1 MGGRHRFEKF
11 KRLFNAKEG
20 KEEKGESSVA
30 SSPVGDPRPPKDP
43 DTITDPQ
50 PPPVD
55 SKLPLAPTVWNKYI
69 AQYEEILESE
79 LKKDNPDGDSV
90 SLGSSHKERWR
101 QMQRLVEIGLSKT
114 ETEAKIYEKVND
126 GLELFGT
133 VRALVEP
140 AVSAVPQAAIPWVGV
155 CFILEVISN
164 PAKQPGSISE
174 QDDEETALTK
184 LRLELQPLVLDL
196 YLKFLAYLI
205 ESVCYFQK
213 NRAAAFLKSVVNID
227 YWSGKLKD
235 IEASEKE
242 FDKQSQQY
250 NTTESRDRLKTL
262 IIGVKS
268 IERAIDRQ
276 TEQQKKLNE
285 DESNR
290 LCLRALYT
298 TNPLYDKERI
308 EEEKGGLLSHCYSWI
323 FLTEGFQTWQQDSD
337 CRLLW
342 IKGDPGKGK
351 TMLLC
356 GIIDR
361 LDETTPGLIS
371 CFFCQATRSH
381 QNSATAVLRGIIWSL
396 AHQHPALVS
405 HVRSEFDSA
414 GEQAFNGPNNWEI
427 LSSILRRM
435 ISDSSNRVP
444 EGTTMVIDALDE
456 CTKDNKKL
464 PDLIVDLCANEK
476 SQVRWIV
483 SSRNWVEFQD
493 SFMKKII
500 TSQRVILSLEDNE
513 EAKQS
518 INKAVDAFI
527 EYKVEELERIKET
540 KLEPEVHKI
549 LAEKSSSTFLWV
561 ALACQKLLSS
571 DIDDWQILGELKG
584 LPSGPK
590 DLYRRILQEV
600 RDSSHA
606 SQCRDIL
613 VVAAL
618 VHRPLSLAEL
628 SSSTESLSQHSNRL
642 DALKKQVLRCK
653 GFLVVT
659 GDVVSFMHQSAKD
672 FLLED
677 QLAKEFIWEGKKE
690 EKISQSVLRVR
701 QTILVTMLET
711 MKKTLKYDIY
721 DLQKPGADVLYVDRK
736 DALDPLDPV
745 KYACCYWA
753 DHIAIFDDRIAFATL
768 EFLQGSVLYW
778 LEACSLL
785 GKVPIALLAIQRLKR
800 LASGT
805 EYPELISVLR
815 DVDRFALYFKA
826 AIERFPLQIY
836 ASGLFFS
843 PRTSL
848 ARQAFKQHTLET
860 SWLDLPIS
868 EDWSACVQT
877 LEGHTS
883 TVSNLA
889 FSGNGKCPYV
899 EVHAVSFSSDSSCL
913 ASASEDCTIDF
924 WDTKSEE
931 FTKTQ
936 TVDTRGTVIIGLVFS
951 PDGEWLASWSCEP
964 KIQIRNAK
972 TGDCIYNVTVEQRLP
987 IGPGNR
993 FSFSS
998 DSQRILLG
1006 SEQPGIRDIVS
1017 CKWTEHAEIHPERL
1031 LTSAFSSDGNWVG
1044 HAFGEHG
1051 HSIWRFSEAD
1061 SHRVVDFLRDDGYA
1075 LPPSGQYPAGR
1086 PLPTPQR
1093 PSTISNDGEQVATC
1107 TEYPFRVVIA
1117 DTTTGAVAVADPRS
1131 ATEAGSGIPMAM
1143 AWSADSQWLAVGG
1156 VGANGQIGIW
1166 ESQSDQRW
1174 FASASED
1181 GVIEIMDMTGP
1192 GNSLLTLKGHDSPV
1206 YAIIFSHS
1214 GKMLATQCAF
1224 LVKVWNIEASGE
1236 CVHTFQ
1242 AGQIDLRLATTCHWS
1257 MAFSADD
1264 SQFAFVQG
1272 EQTIEVHDLVD
1283 QSMYELESE
1292 HVSCLVFSPDGL
1304 SLAAGDMHGNVKVWD
1319 LRAKD
1324 APKWIFESDRSSSLA
1339 IAYSSD
1345 GKLLAH
1351 ATSTGE
1357 ISLWQVATEDRL
1369 FKLKTEWQIEQ
1380 LSFGPD
1386 DRSLMSE
1393 HGRLVPEYW
1402 PSNNEAQS
1410 EGLQNNDGQREP
1422 SDIPFTIQGYGIG
1435 FDGAWL
1441 TKDGERIVWLPPE
1454 HRPSPRALVMDSV
1467 VAIRNSSDELSMFCF
1482 DSIFLA
1488 HIAQKHSVDATF
1500 CCVICAMGIRSKSKL
1515 GDQVRSRVFDALNA
1529 RRNAIAKG
1537 PAMAA
1542 CGRSFLTSN
1551 AQQIQEQQDESMTS
1565 QGDDETSPLQHEM
1578 RSESLSL
1585 GDSTGTIPLPTT
1597 STVHQVPGAQI
1608 TDEACQVGPFYIL
1621 DDEPT
1626 VSPTIDIPQS
1636 FNVFPVDP
1644 AHTVFEDTFALSPSS
1659 MLPGQTSF
1667 RTGGFDWLN
1676 FDIGNSPQGFQLDT
1690 FYNSY
1695 IPEFWSSSTA
1705 QQVPE
1710 SGGPNSGDIGNGVQ
1724 HKTGNGDSSRGSR
1737 EEGQP
1742 DIEQNTLAWPFD
1754 QAHKQSPHRYQ
1765 LPPLRDILN
1774 GYCPTDR
1781 PRPVQ
1786 TTLVKGFIQILSE
1799 NPLPQLETLRDPHS
1813 IQAFSSLQRLVDSYF
1828 SRFHDI
1834 QAIIHKPTWTM
1845 SACPPI
1851 LLTAMA
1857 SVGALLSDSQS
1868 DYELSVALSEICSTM
1883 INWMGASDA
1892 TNYSD
1897 VSYLNA
1903 LCLYQIYSL
1912 GSGKR
1917 QLYQNADRSRGL
1929 LIGGLR
1935 GIGLL
1940 NPRSSITLSQDHET
1954 IRGSED
1960 DRVLANDWKNW
1971 IKMESGRR
1979 AAWAAFEYDCS
1990 LCTLTSRRG
1999 IVDLSELPSELPC
2012 PESMWNATSAR
2023 AWFALMSRL
2032 GQDDSRPNL
2041 SRVLKQA
2048 LAGRELPSSLGSW
2061 AKRLCAQVIGRLLW
2075 DLWQIEV
2082 VAMPEYLGLGSIVAA
2097 HQDTKRSL
2105 LKGLNNLV
2113 ESLSSPSSTS
2123 DLTSYNIAS
2132 LLCHYSHLCAANG
2145 VLDLI
2150 LSIVRGLIST
2160 EARVHDGLKVARNRL
2175 KLTFARDPKT
2185 ARRLCWHAAQIVAIA
2200 NEYLVSAP
2208 CEIMRVFMGYI
2219 FIIAYSAYG
2228 DHTRSSPI
2236 EVTQSV
2242 RLDLHDQNLSHR
2254 RVVVKWI
2261 EVGGPASSGS
2271 VPDIGAD
2278 GCVPAIST
2286 DAQEILKKLQC
2297 WGLAHKFTKVFQVLE
2312 TKGL

>member
-1 MGGRHRFEKF
+1 MAEKTAHQQPPSPVRSGMRHNEDIRCIVSTFLFFLVFVITWHYFSSPLAGGWVSLTLWLSLFQLSFMGAVTTHNAIHLPVFWSRNWNNFYQICLSLQYGGAVTVFIPGHNLSHHKYPQQARDVMRTTKVRYSWNLLNGLLFFWHVVLSGNKDDKLYFEAQARLNRPIVRQRRREEIAVWGTTAVLILIDWRRWIWFALLPQFYAKYCILSLNFLQHDGCDMSSKYNFARNFTGITLNYLCFNNGYHTVHHLYPGLHWSVLPEKHQELIGPHIAKSLESSNILVYMWKSFIYPGLRLDYKGR
-11 KRLFNAKEG
+11 RLVIT
-20 KEEKGESSVA
+20 KEENEM
-30 SSPVGDPRPPKDP
+30 P
-43 DTITDPQ
+43 DEPWFYDGSETFSNTKEYLSQGCQALKCFSTSLWPYRQLFTPGNIGAHENPMWHIN
-50 PPPVD
+50 
-55 SKLPLAPTVWNKYI
+55 KPL
-69 AQYEEILESE
+69 
-79 LKKDNPDGDSV
+79 G
-90 SLGSSHKERWR
+90 
-101 QMQRLVEIGLSKT
+101 M
-114 ETEAKIYEKVND
+114 
-126 GLELFGT
+126 
-133 VRALVEP
+133 
-140 AVSAVPQAAIPWVGV
+140 
-155 CFILEVISN
+155 
-164 PAKQPGSISE
+164 
-174 QDDEETALTK
+174 
-184 LRLELQPLVLDL
+184 
-196 YLKFLAYLI
+196 
-205 ESVCYFQK
+205 
-213 NRAAAFLKSVVNID
+213 
-227 YWSGKLKD
+227 SGKLKD

-268 IERAIDRQ
+268 IEKAIDRQ

-290 LCLRALYT
+290 LCLRVLYT

-308 EEEKGGLLSHCYSWI
+308 EEEKG
-323 FLTEGFQTWQQDSD
+323 
-337 CRLLW
+337 
-342 IKGDPGKGK
+342 
-351 TMLLC
+351 
-356 GIIDR
+356 DR

-371 CFFCQATRSH
+371 CFFYQATRNH

-435 ISDSSNRVP
+435 ISDGSNRVP
-444 EGTTMVIDALDE
+444 DGATMVLDALDE
-456 CTKDNKKL
+456 FTKDNKKL
-464 PDLIVDLCANEK
+464 LNLIMDLCANDK

-493 SFMKKII
+493 AFMKKTIA
-500 TSQRVILSLEDNE
+500 SQRVIVSLEDNE
-513 EAKQS
+513 EAKES

-527 EYKVEELERIKET
+527 E
-540 KLEPEVHKI
+540 
-549 LAEKSSSTFLWV
+549 FL
-561 ALACQKLLSS
+561 SRRPNS
-571 DIDDWQILGELKG
+571 N
-584 LPSGPK
+584 P
-590 DLYRRILQEV
+590 RRILQEV
-600 RDSSHA
+600 KDSSHA

-613 VVAAL
+613 AVAAL
-618 VHRPLSLAEL
+618 VH
-628 SSSTESLSQHSNRL
+628 H
-642 DALKKQVLRCK
+642 K
-653 GFLVVT
+653 
-659 GDVVSFMHQSAKD
+659 
-672 FLLED
+672 
-677 QLAKEFIWEGKKE
+677 LAKEFIWEGKKE
-690 EKISQSVLRVR
+690 KQVSESILRSQHS
-701 QTILVTMLET
+701 ILIAMLET
-711 MKKTLKYDIY
+711 MKKTRRYDIH
-721 DLQKPGADVLYVDRK
+721 DLRKPGAEVPSFDRK
-736 DALDPLDPV
+736 DASDPLTPL

-753 DHIAIFDDRIAFATL
+753 DHISIFDDKTAFASL
-768 EFLQGSVLYW
+768 EFLKTSVLYW

-785 GKVPIALLAIQRLKR
+785 GKVPIALLAIQRLKS

-805 EYPELISVLR
+805 EYRELISVLR
-815 DVDRFALYFKA
+815 DVDRFALYFKP
-826 AIERFPLQIY
+826 AIEQFPLQTY

-848 ARQAFKQHTLET
+848 ARQAFKKHTLET
-860 SWLDLPIS
+860 SWLDLPTS

-883 TVSNLA
+883 TVTNMA
-889 FSGNGKCPYV
+889 FSGNGQCI
-899 EVHAVSFSSDSSCL
+899 
-913 ASASEDCTIDF
+913 TI
-924 WDTKSEE
+924 
-931 FTKTQ
+931 
-936 TVDTRGTVIIGLVFS
+936 
-951 PDGEWLASWSCEP
+951 
-964 KIQIRNAK
+964 
-972 TGDCIYNVTVEQRLP
+972 EQRLS
-987 IGPGNR
+987 IGPEIQL
-993 FSFSS
+993 SFSS
-998 DSQRILLG
+998 DSQRVLLG
-1006 SEQPGIRDIVS
+1006 SEQPGIRDIVGR
-1017 CKWTEHAEIHPERL
+1017 KWTAHPEIHPERL
-1031 LTSAFSSDGNWVG
+1031 LTSAFSSDGTWVE

-1051 HSIWRFSEAD
+1051 HSIWRFSEAG
-1061 SHRVVDFLRDDGYA
+1061 SHRAVELLRDDGYA
-1075 LPPSGQYPAGR
+1075 LPPSGQYPAVR
-1086 PLPTPQR
+1086 PLPTSQR
-1093 PSTISNDGEQVATC
+1093 SSAISNDGKQVATC
-1107 TEYPFRVVIA
+1107 TENPFRLAIA
-1117 DTTTGAVAVADPRS
+1117 DTTTGTVVFADSRT
-1131 ATEAGSGIPMAM
+1131 ATEAGSGLPVTM
-1143 AWSADSQWLAVGG
+1143 AWSTDSQWLAVGG
-1156 VGANGQIGIW
+1156 AGDNGHIGIW
-1166 ESQSDQRW
+1166 DPK
-1174 FASASED
+1174 A
-1181 GVIEIMDMTGP
+1181 I
-1192 GNSLLTLKGHDSPV
+1192 KDSSGSSRIRKRIR
-1206 YAIIFSHS
+1206 AMAFS
-1214 GKMLATQCAF
+1214 TD
-1224 LVKVWNIEASGE
+1224 
-1236 CVHTFQ
+1236 
-1242 AGQIDLRLATTCHWS
+1242 GQIDLRLATTFHWS
-1257 MAFSADD
+1257 MAFSTDD

-1272 EQTIEVHDLVD
+1272 EHIIEVHGLAD
-1283 QSMYELESE
+1283 QSVDEVQSE
-1292 HVSCLVFSPDGL
+1292 HVSCLALSPDGL

-1319 LRAKD
+1319 LRAND
-1324 APKWIFESDRSSSLA
+1324 TPESIFESNRSSSLA

-1345 GKLLAH
+1345 GKLLAQ

-1357 ISLWQVATEDRL
+1357 ISLWQIAIEDCL
-1369 FKLKTEWQIEQ
+1369 LKLKTEWQIEE

-1386 DRSLMSE
+1386 DRSLMTG
-1393 HGRLVPEYW
+1393 HGRLMPDYW
-1402 PSNNEAQS
+1402 PSNNEAKN
-1410 EGLQNNDGQREP
+1410 EGIQNNDDQNEP
-1422 SDIPFTIQGYGIG
+1422 GNIPFTIEGYGVG

-1441 TKDGERIVWLPPE
+1441 TKDGERIVWPCNGCIRSGHDCEFPATADLDDW
-1454 HRPSPRALVMDSV
+1454 RPNEGASP
-1467 VAIRNSSDELSMFCF
+1467 
-1482 DSIFLA
+1482 
-1488 HIAQKHSVDATF
+1488 IAQSY
-1500 CCVICAMGIRSKSKL
+1500 L
-1515 GDQVRSRVFDALNA
+1515 
-1529 RRNAIAKG
+1529 
-1537 PAMAA
+1537 P
-1542 CGRSFLTSN
+1542 SN
-1551 AQQIQEQQDESMTS
+1551 EQQIQEQQDESMTS
-1565 QGDDETSPLQHEM
+1565 RADEEISSFQHEI

-1585 GDSTGTIPLPTT
+1585 GDSTGIPIT

-1608 TDEACQVGPFYIL
+1608 TDEACQADPFYIL

-1626 VSPTIDIPQS
+1626 VSPNIDIPQP
-1636 FNVFPVDP
+1636 FNVLPGNP

-1659 MLPGQTSF
+1659 MLPGQTNF

-1695 IPEFWSSSTA
+1695 IPEFWSSTA
-1705 QQVPE
+1705 HQAPE
-1710 SGGPNSGDIGNGVQ
+1710 SGGPSTSDTVNGVQ
-1724 HKTGNGDSSRGSR
+1724 HKTGNGEPTRYSQD
-1737 EEGQP
+1737 EGQP
-1742 DIEQNTLAWPFD
+1742 DVEQNTLAWPFD
-1754 QAHKQSPHRYQ
+1754 QAHKQSPRRYQ

-1781 PRPVQ
+1781 PRPVK

-1813 IQAFSSLQRLVDSYF
+1813 IQAFCSLQRLVDSYF

-1857 SVGALLSDSQS
+1857 SVGALVSDSQP

-1883 INWMGASDA
+1883 INWMGASDV

-1940 NPRSSITLSQDHET
+1940 NPRSSITLSHENE
-1954 IRGSED
+1954 ISRGSEVD
-1960 DRVLANDWKNW
+1960 HVLANDWKNW

-2012 PESMWNATSAR
+2012 PESMWNASSAR

-2032 GQDDSRPNL
+2032 GHDDSRPNL
-2041 SRVLKQA
+2041 SKVLKQA

-2160 EARVHDGLKVARNRL
+2160 EPRVHDGIKVARNRL

-2228 DHTRSSPI
+2228 DHTRSSPM

>member
-1 MGGRHRFEKF
+1 MGGRHRFE
-11 KRLFNAKEG
+11 RLKKYFNAKDEKEA
-20 KEEKGESSVA
+20 KEEPSTA
-30 SSPVGDPRPPKDP
+30 SS
-43 DTITDPQ
+43 
-50 PPPVD
+50 
-55 SKLPLAPTVWNKYI
+55 S
-69 AQYEEILESE
+69 YEEILVSE
-79 LKKDNPDGDSV
+79 LKKDDPDGDPV
-90 SLGSSHKERWR
+90 SLGSSHEERWR
-101 QMQRLVEIGLSKT
+101 HMQRLVQIGLSKT
-114 ETEAKIYEKVND
+114 EKEAKIYEKVND

-164 PAKQPGSISE
+164 PAKQPGIHREGLQHVLSRVNWYWNLAE
-174 QDDEETALTK
+174 LLLEDNLKLDEEVEKAALTK

-196 YLKFLAYLI
+196 YQKFLSYLI

-213 NRAAAFLKSVVNID
+213 NRATAFLKSVVNID

-242 FDKQSQQY
+242 FDKHSQQY

-268 IERAIDRQ
+268 IEKAINRQ
-276 TEQQKKLNE
+276 TEQQRKLNE

-290 LCLRALYT
+290 L
-298 TNPLYDKERI
+298 
-308 EEEKGGLLSHCYSWI
+308 W
-323 FLTEGFQTWQQDSD
+323 
-337 CRLLW
+337 
-342 IKGDPGKGK
+342 DPGKGK

-371 CFFCQATRSH
+371 CFFCQATRNH

-405 HVRSEFDSA
+405 HVRSDFDSA

-444 EGTTMVIDALDE
+444 EGTTIVIDALDE
-456 CTKDNKKL
+456 CTTDTKKL
-464 PDLIVDLCANEK
+464 LDLIVDFCANKE

-493 SFMKKII
+493 AFIKK
-500 TSQRVILSLEDNE
+500 TRASQRVIVSLEDNE
-513 EAKQS
+513 QVKES
-518 INKAVDAFI
+518 ISKAVDAFI

-540 KLEPEVHKI
+540 KLEAEVHNI

-571 DIDDWQILGELKG
+571 DIDDWQILDTLKG
-584 LPSGPK
+584 FPSGLK
-590 DLYRRILQEV
+590 DLYRRIIQEV
-600 RDSSHA
+600 KDSSHA

-613 VVAAL
+613 AVATL

-628 SSSTESLSQHSNRL
+628 SSSAQSLSQHSNRL

-653 GFLVVT
+653 GFLVAT
-659 GDVVSFMHQSAKD
+659 EDVVSFMHQSAKD

-677 QLAKEFIWEGKKE
+677 QLAKEFIWEAE
-690 EKISQSVLRVR
+690 EEEQLSESILRGHH
-701 QTILVTMLET
+701 TILVAMLEM

-721 DLQKPGADVLYVDRK
+721 DLKKPGAEVQYLDAK
-736 DALDPLDPV
+736 DDLDPLSPV

-753 DHIAIFDDRIAFATL
+753 DHISIFYDKIAFSTL
-768 EFLQGSVLYW
+768 EFLKTSVLYW

-785 GKVPIALLAIQRLKR
+785 GKVPIALLAIQRLKNLVVCPR
-800 LASGT
+800 SVCPVCVSVLMESQLGT
-805 EYPELISVLR
+805 EHRELISVLR
-815 DVDRFALYFKA
+815 DVNRFALYFKG
-826 AIERFPLQIY
+826 AIEQFPLQTY

-848 ARQAFKQHTLET
+848 ARQAFKQHTLGT
-860 SWLDLPIS
+860 SWVNLPIS

-883 TVSNLA
+883 TVSNMA
-889 FSGNGKCPYV
+889 FSGNGQWLASTSHDYTIRIWDVATGVCLQTIYSPYV
-899 EVHAVSFSSDSSCL
+899 EVHAVAFSSDSSCL
-913 ASASEDCTIDF
+913 ATASENCTIEF

-931 FTKTQ
+931 FIKTQ
-936 TVDTRGTVIIGLVFS
+936 TVDTRGTVIIGLAFS
-951 PDGEWLASWSCEP
+951 PDDEWLASWSCEP
-964 KIQIRNAK
+964 KIQIRNVK
-972 TGDCIYNVTVEQRLP
+972 TGDCIYSITVEQRLP
-987 IGPGNR
+987 IGPEIR
-993 FSFSS
+993 ASFSS
-998 DSQRILLG
+998 ASQRILVG
-1006 SEQPGIRDIVS
+1006 SEQPGIRDIVR
-1017 CKWTEHAEIHPERL
+1017 CEWTEYPDINPERL
-1031 LTSAFSSDGNWVG
+1031 LASAFHSDGTWVG

-1051 HSIWRFSEAD
+1051 HSIWRFSEGC
-1061 SHRVVDFLRDDGYA
+1061 SHRVADLLGDDGYA
-1075 LPPSGQYPAGR
+1075 LPPSGQYPSGR
-1086 PLPTPQR
+1086 PLPTSQR
-1093 PSTISNDGEQVATC
+1093 PSAISNDGKLVATC
-1107 TEYPFRVVIA
+1107 TEYPFRLAIA
-1117 DTTTGAVAVADPRS
+1117 DTTTGAVAFASPRS
-1131 ATEAGSGIPMAM
+1131 ATGAGSGLPTAM
-1143 AWSADSQWLAVGG
+1143 AWSTDSQWLAVGG
-1156 VGANGQIGIW
+1156 VGANDQIGIW
-1166 ESQSDQRW
+1166 DPKAIKDGSGTNEVHKRTQAMAFSTGGQM
-1174 FASASED
+1174 FASVSED
-1181 GVIEIMDMTGP
+1181 GIIEIVDMTRS
-1192 GNSLLTLKGHDSPV
+1192 GNSLLTLEGHDSPV
-1206 YAIIFSHS
+1206 HAIVFSPS

-1224 LVKVWNIEASGE
+1224 LIKIWNIQALGE
-1236 CVHTFQ
+1236 CVQTFE
-1242 AGQIDLRLATTCHWS
+1242 AGQVDLRLVTTCHWS
-1257 MAFSADD
+1257 MVFSTDD
-1264 SQFAFVQG
+1264 SQFAFCQG
-1272 EQTIEVHDLVD
+1272 ENIIQVHDLAD
-1283 QSMYELESE
+1283 QSIYELESE
-1292 HVSCLVFSPDGL
+1292 YVSCLVFSPEGL
-1304 SLAAGDMHGNVKVWD
+1304 FLAAGDDHGTVKVWD
-1319 LRAKD
+1319 LGTKD
-1324 APKWIFESDRSSSLA
+1324 APKWIFQSDGSSLA

-1345 GKLLAH
+1345 GKFLAQ
-1351 ATSTGE
+1351 ATSTGD
-1357 ISLWQVATEDRL
+1357 ISIWQIATESCL
-1369 FKLKTEWQIEQ
+1369 LKLKTEWQIEQ
-1380 LSFGPD
+1380 LSFSAD
-1386 DRSLMSE
+1386 NRSLMTD
-1393 HGRLVPEYW
+1393 HGRLMPDYW
-1402 PSNNEAQS
+1402 PSNDETQND
-1410 EGLQNNDGQREP
+1410 GIQNNDDQNEP
-1422 SDIPFTIQGYGIG
+1422 PNIPFTIQGYGIG
-1435 FDGAWL
+1435 FHGAWL
-1441 TKDGERIVWLPPE
+1441 TKDDNTYHVYIVQ
-1454 HRPSPRALVMDSV
+1454 R
-1467 VAIRNSSDELSMFCF
+1467 
-1482 DSIFLA
+1482 
-1488 HIAQKHSVDATF
+1488 HSVDATF
-1500 CCVICAMGIRSKSKL
+1500 CCVTCAMGIRFKNKPD
-1515 GDQVRSRVFDALNA
+1515 DQVKSRVFDAWNG
-1529 RRNAIAKG
+1529 RRNVIAKG

-1542 CGRSFLTSN
+1542 LDRVMNSFLTSN
-1551 AQQIQEQQDESMTS
+1551 AQEQQDGSMTS
-1565 QGDDETSPLQHEM
+1565 QADEETSPLQHEM

-1585 GDSTGTIPLPTT
+1585 GDSTGTVPLPTR
-1597 STVHQVPGAQI
+1597 STVHQVHGAQI
-1608 TDEACQVGPFYIL
+1608 TDEACQVGSFYIL
-1621 DDEPT
+1621 DDDST
-1626 VSPTIDIPQS
+1626 VSPTIDIPQP
-1636 FNVFPVDP
+1636 FNVLPVDP
-1644 AHTVFEDTFALSPSS
+1644 AHTVFEDTLALSPSS
-1659 MLPGQTSF
+1659 MLPGQTNF

-1676 FDIGNSPQGFQLDT
+1676 FDIGNSPQGFQLET

-1705 QQVPE
+1705 PE
-1710 SGGPNSGDIGNGVQ
+1710 SGAPSSGDVGNGVQ
-1724 HKTGNGDSSRGSR
+1724 HKMGNGDSSRDSQD
-1737 EEGQP
+1737 EGQP
-1742 DIEQNTLAWPFD
+1742 DMEQNTLAWPFD

-1774 GYCPTDR
+1774 GYCPADR

-1799 NPLPQLETLRDPHS
+1799 NPLAQLETLRDSHS
-1813 IQAFSSLQRLVDSYF
+1813 IQAFCSLQRLVDSYF

-1940 NPRSSITLSQDHET
+1940 NPRSSITLSQEHET
-1954 IRGSED
+1954 SRGSED

-2041 SRVLKQA
+2041 SKVLKQA
-2048 LAGRELPSSLGSW
+2048 LAGRELQSSLGSW

-2082 VAMPEYLGLGSIVAA
+2082 VAMP
-2097 HQDTKRSL
+2097 D
-2105 LKGLNNLV
+2105 
-2113 ESLSSPSSTS
+2113 
-2123 DLTSYNIAS
+2123 IAS

-2160 EARVHDGLKVARNRL
+2160 EPRVHDGIKIARNRL

-2228 DHTRSSPI
+2228 DHTRSSPM

-2271 VPDIGAD
+2271 VPDIGTN

>member
-20 KEEKGESSVA
+20 KEAKGEPSMA
-30 SSPVGDPRPPKDP
+30 TSPVDDLRPPKDP

-55 SKLPLAPTVWNKYI
+55 SKPEKESKRNKLQEKLWNDAYDRLRQSENKYI

-79 LKKDNPDGDSV
+79 LKKDNPDGDS
-90 SLGSSHKERWR
+90 
-101 QMQRLVEIGLSKT
+101 T
-114 ETEAKIYEKVND
+114 EKEAKIYEKVND
-126 GLELFGT
+126 GLELFGA

-164 PAKQPGSISE
+164 PAKQPGVHREGLQHVLSRVNWYWNLAELLLEDNMKSE
-174 QDDEETALTK
+174 DDVEETALTK
-184 LRLELQPLVLDL
+184 LQLELQPLVLDL
-196 YLKFLAYLI
+196 YQKFLAYLI
-205 ESVCYFQK
+205 ENY
-213 NRAAAFLKSVVNID
+213 R
-227 YWSGKLKD
+227 SGKLKD
-235 IEASEKE
+235 IEASEKN
-242 FDKQSQQY
+242 FDQHSQQY

-268 IERAIDRQ
+268 IEKAIDRQ
-276 TEQQKKLNE
+276 TKQQKKLNE

-308 EEEKGGLLSHCYSWI
+308 QEEKGGLLSRCYSWI
-323 FLTEGFQTWQQDSD
+323 FLTESFQTWQQDPD
-337 CRLLW
+337 CKLLW

-371 CFFCQATRSH
+371 CFFCQATRNH

-456 CTKDNKKL
+456 CTKDNKRL
-464 PDLIVDLCANEK
+464 LDLIVDLCTNEK

-483 SSRNWVEFQD
+483 SSRNLVEFQD
-493 SFMKKII
+493 AFMKK
-500 TSQRVILSLEDNE
+500 TVASQRVIVSLEDSE
-513 EAKQS
+513 EAKES
-518 INKAVDAFI
+518 ITNAVNAFI
-527 EYKVEELERIKET
+527 GYKVEELERIKET

-561 ALACQKLLSS
+561 ALACQKLVSS
-571 DIDDWQILGELKG
+571 DIDDWQILDTLKKF
-584 LPSGPK
+584 PSGLK

-600 RDSSHA
+600 KDSSHA

-613 VVAAL
+613 AVATL
-618 VHRPLSLAEL
+618 VYRPLSLAEL
-628 SSSTESLSQHSNRL
+628 SSSSQSLSQHSNRL

-672 FLLED
+672 FLLEYE
-677 QLAKEFIWEGKKE
+677 LATEFIWEAEKE
-690 EKISQSVLRVR
+690 EQLSESIRR
-701 QTILVTMLET
+701 GHHTILIAMLEV

-721 DLQKPGADVLYVDRK
+721 DLKKPGADVLYLDLK
-736 DALDPLDPV
+736 DALDPLYPA

-753 DHIAIFDDRIAFATL
+753 DHISEFDDKTAFATL
-768 EFLQGSVLYW
+768 EFLRTSVLYW
-778 LEACSLL
+778 LKNLVL
-785 GKVPIALLAIQRLKR
+785 
-800 LASGT
+800 GT
-805 EYPELISVLR
+805 EHRELISVLQ
-815 DVDRFALYFKA
+815 DVNRFALYFKG
-826 AIERFPLQIY
+826 AIEQYPLQAY

-848 ARQAFKQHTLET
+848 ARQAFGQHTLET

-883 TVSNLA
+883 TVSNIA
-889 FSGNGKCPYV
+889 FSGNGKWLASTSHDYTIRIWNVATGVCLQTINSPYV
-899 EVHAVSFSSDSSCL
+899 EVHAVAFSSDSCCL
-913 ASASEDCTIDF
+913 ATASENCTIEF
-924 WDTKSEE
+924 WDTKLEE
-931 FTKTQ
+931 FIKTR
-936 TVDTRGTVIIGLVFS
+936 TVDTRGTVIIGLIFS
-951 PDGEWLASWSCEP
+951 PDDEWLASWSRERE
-964 KIQIRNAK
+964 IQIRNAK
-972 TGDCIYNVTVEQRLP
+972 TGDCIYSITVEQRLP
-987 IGPGNR
+987 IGPEIR

-1006 SEQPGIRDIVS
+1006 SEQPGIRDIVG
-1017 CKWTEHAEIHPERL
+1017 CEWTEYPDIHPERL
-1031 LTSAFSSDGNWVG
+1031 LTSAFSSDGTWVG

-1051 HSIWRFSEAD
+1051 HSIWRFSEEG
-1061 SHRVVDFLRDDGYA
+1061 SHRVVDLLRDDGYA
-1075 LPPSGQYPAGR
+1075 LPSSGQYPAGR
-1086 PLPTPQR
+1086 LLPTCQR
-1093 PSTISNDGEQVATC
+1093 SSAISNDGKQVVTC
-1107 TEYPFRVVIA
+1107 TEYPFRLAIA
-1117 DTTTGAVAVADPRS
+1117 DTTTGAVTFADPRT
-1131 ATEAGSGIPMAM
+1131 AAEAGSGLPMVM

-1166 ESQSDQRW
+1166 DPKAIKDGSGSSKIPKRIRTMAFSTDGQR
-1174 FASASED
+1174 FASGSED
-1181 GVIEIMDMTGP
+1181 GIIEIVDMTRP
-1192 GNSLLTLKGHDSPV
+1192 GNSLLTLEGHDSPV
-1206 YAIIFSHS
+1206 YAIIFSPS

-1224 LVKVWNIEASGE
+1224 LVKIWTIEASGE
-1236 CVHTFQ
+1236 CVQTFQ
-1242 AGQIDLRLATTCHWS
+1242 AGRIDLRLATTCHWS
-1257 MAFSADD
+1257 MVFSTDD

-1272 EQTIEVHDLVD
+1272 EHIIEVHDLTG
-1283 QSMYELESE
+1283 QSIYELEAE
-1292 HVSCLVFSPDGL
+1292 HVSRLVFSPDGL

-1324 APKWIFESDRSSSLA
+1324 APKWIFESNRSSSLA

-1345 GKLLAH
+1345 GKLLAQV
-1351 ATSTGE
+1351 TSIGE
-1357 ISLWQVATEDRL
+1357 ISIWQIATEDRL
-1369 FKLKTEWQIEQ
+1369 LKLKTEWQIEQ
-1380 LSFGPD
+1380 FSFGPD
-1386 DRSLMSE
+1386 NRSLMTD
-1393 HGRLVPEYW
+1393 HGRLVPDYW
-1402 PSNNEAQS
+1402 PSNNEAQNES
-1410 EGLQNNDGQREP
+1410 IQNNDDQNEP
-1422 SDIPFTIQGYGIG
+1422 PDIPFTIQGYGIG

-1441 TKDGERIVWLPPE
+1441 TKD
-1454 HRPSPRALVMDSV
+1454 
-1467 VAIRNSSDELSMFCF
+1467 
-1482 DSIFLA
+1482 
-1488 HIAQKHSVDATF
+1488 DATF
-1500 CCVICAMGIRSKSKL
+1500 CCVICAMGIRFKNNPD
-1515 GDQVRSRVFDALNA
+1515 DQVRSRVFDVLNG
-1529 RRNAIAKG
+1529 RRNVIAKD
-1537 PAMAA
+1537 PAMAVF
-1542 CGRSFLTSN
+1542 GRVMTSYLPPST
-1551 AQQIQEQQDESMTS
+1551 QHLQEQQDESMTS
-1565 QGDDETSPLQHEM
+1565 QADDETSSLQHEI
-1578 RSESLSL
+1578 RSENISL
-1585 GDSTGTIPLPTT
+1585 GDSAGTVPLPTT
-1597 STVHQVPGAQI
+1597 SEVHQAPGAQI
-1608 TDEACQVGPFYIL
+1608 SDEACQVGPFYIL

-1626 VSPTIDIPQS
+1626 VSPTIDIPHS

-1710 SGGPNSGDIGNGVQ
+1710 SRGPNSGDIGNGVQ
-1724 HKTGNGDSSRGSR
+1724 HKMGNGDSSRGSQ

-1799 NPLPQLETLRDPHS
+1799 NPLPELETLRDPHS
-1813 IQAFSSLQRLVDSYF
+1813 IQAFCSLQRLVDSYF

-1940 NPRSSITLSQDHET
+1940 NPRSSITLSHEHEISRGLEDHH
-1954 IRGSED
+1954 
-1960 DRVLANDWKNW
+1960 VLANDWKNW

-2041 SRVLKQA
+2041 SKVLKQA
-2048 LAGRELPSSLGSW
+2048 LAERELPSSLGSW
-2061 AKRLCAQVIGRLLW
+2061 AERLCAQVIGRLLW

-2160 EARVHDGLKVARNRL
+2160 APRVYEGIKVARNRL

-2200 NEYLVSAP
+2200 DEYLVSAP

-2271 VPDIGAD
+2271 VTDIGTD